1 MHYDDIFMKDK
12 ILLVINLVIANEI
25 DLSCNVV
32 ISKLKVFYIKKI
44 TNSDIYILTEK
55 NSQYFSQK

>member
-1 MHYDDIFMKDK
+1 MLHYDDIFMKDK

-32 ISKLKVFYIKKI
+32 ISKLKVFYIKK
-44 TNSDIYILTEK
+44 NNKFRHIYINRKKQSIL
-55 NSQYFSQK
+55 